1 MAGKH
6 TYLVGCSYESED
18 VHRRVGPHV
27 VTEQRVEMRD
37 GRQGAV
43 FVGHT
48 VQVPWLR
55 HEPAI
60 TGKELECLS
69 YPSQTV
75 HLKSK
80 TRDFL
85 VSVVCFSLSR

>member
-1 MAGKH
+1 MVGEAVWDPCPAELGRNTGHCYPAAGKH

-27 VTEQRVEMRD
+27 ITEQRVEMRD

-48 VQVPWLR
+48 V
-55 HEPAI
+55 
-60 TGKELECLS
+60 
-69 YPSQTV
+69 
-75 HLKSK
+75 
-80 TRDFL
+80 
-85 VSVVCFSLSR
+85 